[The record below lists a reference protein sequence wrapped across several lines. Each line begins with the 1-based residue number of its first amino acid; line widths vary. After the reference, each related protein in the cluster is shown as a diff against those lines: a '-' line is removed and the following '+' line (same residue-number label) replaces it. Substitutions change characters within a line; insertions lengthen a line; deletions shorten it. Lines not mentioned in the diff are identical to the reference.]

1 MCVCV
6 CMHVTVSVVGEVSM
20 VHTGI
25 GASLHYAPPGD
36 WCVCVARRGHLRT
49 RLMLAWP
56 HRSKDS
62 AGTED
67 AGDTSYSPDLHSPS
81 LGSSMGAGTDT
92 PLSQLTATPPLD
104 HTMASEL
111 QDLVDDMTV
120 EEYSSFSGHM
130 SASDPRL
137 VHPQRIKCQA
147 VTRGGTPCKL
157 NHTAGSL
164 FCRRHTPLNR

>member
-1 MCVCV
+1 
-6 CMHVTVSVVGEVSM
+6 
-20 VHTGI
+20 
-25 GASLHYAPPGD
+25 
-36 WCVCVARRGHLRT
+36 
-49 RLMLAWP
+49 MLAWP
-56 HRSKDS
+56 HRSKDAADS
-62 AGTED
+62 EG
-67 AGDTSYSPDLHSPS
+67 AGDASYSPDLHSAS

-92 PLSQLTATPPLD
+92 PLSQLTATPSLD

-111 QDLVDDMTV
+111 QDLVDDMTA

-164 FCRRHTPLNR
+164 FCRRHTPLNP